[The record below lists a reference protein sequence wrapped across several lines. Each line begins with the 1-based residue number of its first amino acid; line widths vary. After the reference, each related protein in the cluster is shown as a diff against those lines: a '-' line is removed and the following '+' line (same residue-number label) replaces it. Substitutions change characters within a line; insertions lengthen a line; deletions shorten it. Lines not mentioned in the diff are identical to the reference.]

1 MEKIF
6 LDLVG
11 IFLDLIGV
19 NFVKLPISL
28 GEIVFFNRVNGKCH
42 VNAGTRLYKI
52 EIINRQSTIL
62 N

>member
-28 GEIVFFNRVNGKCH
+28 GEIVFFNRVNEKCQ
-42 VNAGTRLYKI
+42 I
-52 EIINRQSTIL
+52 SIL
-62 N
+62 VLGNL